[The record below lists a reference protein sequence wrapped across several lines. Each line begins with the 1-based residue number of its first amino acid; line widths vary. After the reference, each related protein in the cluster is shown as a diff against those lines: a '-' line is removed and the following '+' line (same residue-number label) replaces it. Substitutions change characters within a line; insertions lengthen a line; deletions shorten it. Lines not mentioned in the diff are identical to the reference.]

1 MKGGGFMHKSLL
13 SQYLDM
19 ENVISLDLHL
29 INGEVIK
36 VQERRKDAENKTLH
50 IIQPKDRVVSL
61 DHVLYFDINVR
72 DEKDNN
78 NPYPS

>member
-1 MKGGGFMHKSLL
+1 MHKTLL
-13 SQYLDM
+13 TQYLDM

-36 VQERRKDAENKTLH
+36 AQERMKDSENKTLH
-50 IIQPKDRVVSL
+50 IIQPIDRVVNL

-72 DEKDNN
+72 DEKNNN

>member
-1 MKGGGFMHKSLL
+1 MHKTLL
-13 SQYLDM
+13 TQYLDM

-36 VQERRKDAENKTLH
+36 VQERMKNTENKTLH

-61 DHVLYFDINVR
+61 DHILYFDINVR
-72 DEKDNN
+72 DEKNNN

>member
-1 MKGGGFMHKSLL
+1 MHKSLL
-13 SQYLDM
+13 TQYLDM

-36 VQERRKDAENKTLH
+36 VQERMKDTENKTLH

-72 DEKDNN
+72 DEKNNN